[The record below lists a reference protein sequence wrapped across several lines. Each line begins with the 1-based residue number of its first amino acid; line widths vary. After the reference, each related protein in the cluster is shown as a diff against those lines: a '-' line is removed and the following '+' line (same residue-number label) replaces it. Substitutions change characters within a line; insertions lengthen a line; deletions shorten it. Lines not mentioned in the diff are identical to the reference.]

1 MFPEP
6 VVCWPTMLGV
16 ARAELVE
23 PVCWILPLISG
34 RFLTNT
40 VPQGGV
46 ACLPWSPNHTV
57 PLLKSMSSTLL
68 LTNPPQDWLSRWEC
82 RLGVRC
88 PRFTVWWLP
97 YFQLAWLEAIYLL
110 SLFLGLP
117 VSRMSG
123 VALLSGL
130 LGGWNEP
137 VLLRHINVPWPMLTP
152 MRSSCHYQHQSFC
165 LFPTCWEIALGKDG
179 RPVHLSPD
187 TVASDGPR
195 PVLPD
200 SLVPPNEQH
209 KTASTWLESCP
220 LPLCPS
226 ASVLPARVQC
236 PPDVAAPLQTQR
248 FRPGTIL
255 NFFKEGFPSTCF
267 LFASETKW
275 EQFLK
280 MFIKEVTVW
289 FWKGYWV

>member
-6 VVCWPTMLGV
+6 VVCWPTRLGV

-34 RFLTNT
+34 HFLTNT

-57 PLLKSMSSTLL
+57 PLLKIMSSTLL
-68 LTNPPQDWLSRWEC
+68 LINRPQDWLSSWEC

-88 PRFTVWWLP
+88 PGFTVWRLP
-97 YFQLAWLEAIYLL
+97 YFQLAWLEAIYLV

-179 RPVHLSPD
+179 RPMHLSPD
-187 TVASDGPR
+187 TWWHQMGP
-195 PVLPD
+195 D
-200 SLVPPNEQH
+200 
-209 KTASTWLESCP
+209 
-220 LPLCPS
+220 LCSQTPWCLLMN
-226 ASVLPARVQC
+226 SVRQRQRGLSPARC
-236 PPDVAAPLQTQR
+236 PFVPLLPSSPHRSSVRQTWQ
-248 FRPGTIL
+248 L
-255 NFFKEGFPSTCF
+255 LCKPSVSGLGPF
-267 LFASETKW
+267 
-275 EQFLK
+275 
-280 MFIKEVTVW
+280 
-289 FWKGYWV
+289 